1 MGASRVL
8 ENLEIQ
14 SHAGPYSVTY
24 VSSPGEAI
32 AAALQPG
39 CVVLA
44 DARVAEL
51 YAADFAALGDTPCIF
66 IEANED
72 AKSIAQIVPVMEQL
86 AELGLK
92 RNQTLVAIGGGVVQ
106 DIACFIASI
115 FMRGIAW
122 NFVPTT
128 LLAQADSAIG
138 SKSSVNMKAGK
149 NILGTFYPPRQIY
162 VSVSFLRTLPD
173 EEVRSGIGEIIK
185 VHAIDGPESFDYL
198 AQRFDRLGS
207 DDAIL
212 AEFISRALRIKK
224 RYIEIDE
231 FDRGPR
237 NIFNYGHSFGHA
249 IETAT
254 HYGIPHGIAVTMG
267 MKIANDFAVALG
279 KTDAAHRDRMLPVLQ
294 QNYASFVDHPID
306 AEAVFHAMAK
316 DKKNSEAGYR
326 IIVPTGAEAQIQ
338 AVTVKPDP
346 FFLDTLRGAL
356 AL

>member
-1 MGASRVL
+1 ML

-14 SHAGPYSVTY
+14 AQGGPYSVTY
-24 VSSPGEAI
+24 VDAPRAAI
-32 AAALQPG
+32 AAALKPG

-51 YAADFAALGDTPCIF
+51 YREDFAALGDMPCVY
-66 IEANED
+66 IEATED
-72 AKSIAQIVPVMEQL
+72 AKSIAQIVPVLEQL

-149 NILGTFYPPRQIY
+149 NILGTFYPPKQIF
-162 VSVSFLRTLPD
+162 VSVRFLKTLPE

-185 VHAIDGPESFDYL
+185 VHTIDGPASFDYL
-198 AQRFDRLGS
+198 AERFERLTS

-254 HYGIPHGIAVTMG
+254 HYHIPHGIAVTIG

-279 KTDAAHRDRMLPVLQ
+279 RIEAVHRNRMLPVLQ
-294 QNYASFVDHPID
+294 YNYAAYKDYPID
-306 AEAVFHAMAK
+306 AEAVFQAMAK

-326 IIVPTGAEAQIQ
+326 IIVPSGPDAVIEAI
-338 AVTVKPDP
+338 TVKPDD
-346 FFLDTLRGAL
+346 FFQATLSKAL
-356 AL
+356 VR

>member
-1 MGASRVL
+1 ML

-14 SHAGPYSVTY
+14 AQSGPYSVTY
-24 VSSPGEAI
+24 VDTPRSAI
-32 AAALQPG
+32 SAALTPG

-51 YAADFAALGDTPCIF
+51 YRDDFPALGDTPCIY
-66 IEANED
+66 IEATED
-72 AKSIAQIVPVMEQL
+72 AKSIAQIVPVLEQL

-149 NILGTFYPPRQIY
+149 NILGTFYPPKQIF
-162 VSVSFLRTLPD
+162 VSVQFLKTLPED
-173 EEVRSGIGEIIK
+173 EVRSGIGEIIK
-185 VHAIDGPESFDYL
+185 VHAIDGPASFDYL
-198 AQRFDRLGS
+198 AERFERLTS

-254 HYGIPHGIAVTMG
+254 HYGIPHGIAVTIG

-279 KTDAAHRDRMLPVLQ
+279 RVEAAHRDRMLPVLQ
-294 QNYASFVDHPID
+294 HNYAAYKDYSID
-306 AEAVFHAMAK
+306 AEAVFHAIAK

-326 IIVPTGAEAQIQ
+326 IIVPNGPDAAIEAI
-338 AVTVKPDP
+338 TVKPDD
-346 FFLDTLRGAL
+346 FFQATLSKAL
-356 AL
+356 VR

>member
-1 MGASRVL
+1 MGASPVL
-8 ENLEIQ
+8 EDLEIQ

-24 VSSPGEAI
+24 VASPGEAI

-44 DARVAEL
+44 DACVAEL
-51 YAADFAALGDTPCIF
+51 YAANFAVLGNTPCIF
-66 IEANED
+66 IEADEE

-106 DIACFIASI
+106 DIACFIASV
-115 FMRGIAW
+115 FMRGVAW

-149 NILGTFYPPRQIY
+149 NILGTFYPPKQIF
-162 VSVSFLRTLPD
+162 VSVSFLRTLP
-173 EEVRSGIGEIIK
+173 ENEVRSGIGEIIK

-198 AQRFDRLGS
+198 AGRFDRLG
-207 DDAIL
+207 DDAVL

-294 QNYASFVDHPID
+294 QNYAAFMNHTID

-326 IIVPTGAEAQIQ
+326 IIVPTGPEAQIQ
-338 AVTVKPDP
+338 AVTAKPDD
-346 FFLDTLRGAL
+346 FFLTTLKGAL

>member
-24 VSSPGEAI
+24 VASPREAI

-44 DARVAEL
+44 DARVAEI
-51 YAADFAALGDTPCIF
+51 YAADFAVLGETPRIL
-66 IEANED
+66 IEADEE

-106 DIACFIASI
+106 DIACFIASV

-149 NILGTFYPPRQIY
+149 NILGTFYPPKQIF
-162 VSVSFLRTLPD
+162 VSVSFLRTLPED
-173 EEVRSGIGEIIK
+173 EVRSGIGEIIK

-198 AQRFDRLGS
+198 SSHFDRLGS
-207 DDAIL
+207 DDAVL

-267 MKIANDFAVALG
+267 MKIANDFAVALE

-294 QNYASFVDHPID
+294 KNYAAFVNHPIE

-326 IIVPTGAEAQIQ
+326 IIVPTGAKAEIQ
-338 AVTVKPDP
+338 AITVKPDD
-346 FFLDTLRGAL
+346 FFLNTLRAAL